1 MKYVIITNNPLVRDK
16 YPQDCEFVV
25 GTIVNVLTRCRDL
38 IHKGYVLMSHPL
50 AGNVKPDCSPFKS
63 VLLKENKGPV
73 DFNSVMI
80 IEECLHKVKEII
92 EKEGINCIENEKV
105 LNDFAYLDKE
115 LIKEAIETFRE

>member
-1 MKYVIITNNPLVRDK
+1 
-16 YPQDCEFVV
+16 
-25 GTIVNVLTRCRDL
+25 
-38 IHKGYVLMSHPL
+38 
-50 AGNVKPDCSPFKS
+50 
-63 VLLKENKGPV
+63 
-73 DFNSVMI
+73 MI